1 MDCPDKAK
9 IVTLMTQQQT
19 KNAVIT
25 GYRKL
30 INQRYQYAQLAKEPD
45 LPETFDRDR
54 TALFK
59 EYALTYLYPTVERR
73 KELDDAFLQLDN
85 YVKDPVKLMKMV
97 SMSSRLIFK
106 YGRHLPGMLR
116 AGLKALRSF
125 RKANNFEEQLTREA
139 LRLKLPAPFKITE
152 IKTLISALSLEEMT
166 DFIESTESLFS
177 ILHDRKLVTRII
189 SVIGYLVE
197 QMEQQ
202 PHVFSHTEVEALH
215 LGLELIQKG
224 NDLFDLL
231 TEKEQYQIFTFI
243 TARERRFLESLK
255 NT

>member
-1 MDCPDKAK
+1 
-9 IVTLMTQQQT
+9 MTKQAT

-30 INQRYQYAQLAKEPD
+30 INQRYQYTALKKEPD
-45 LPETFDRDR
+45 LPGTFDEER

-59 EYALTYLYPTVERR
+59 SYALTYLYPTVTRR
-73 KELDDAFLQLDN
+73 KELDDAFLQLDS

-106 YGRHLPGMLR
+106 YGRHLPSMLK

-139 LRLKLPAPFKITE
+139 IRLNLPAPFKIDD
-152 IKTLISALSLEEMT
+152 IKTLISALSFEEMT
-166 DFIESTESLFS
+166 DFMESTESLFS
-177 ILHDRKLVTRII
+177 ILHDRKLVAKII
-189 SVIGYLVE
+189 AVIDYLKE
-197 QMEQQ
+197 QMEKQ
-202 PHVFSHTEVEALH
+202 PETFSNTEVEALT
-215 LGLELIQKG
+215 LGFELIQKG

-231 TEKEQYQIFTFI
+231 NETEQKQIFTFV

-255 NT
+255 ND

>member
-1 MDCPDKAK
+1 
-9 IVTLMTQQQT
+9 MTQLQT

-30 INQRYQYAQLAKEPD
+30 INHRYQYKEMEKEPD

-59 EYALTYLYPTVERR
+59 SYALTYLYPTVTRR
-73 KELDDAFLQLDN
+73 KELDDAFLQLDS
-85 YVKDPVKLMKMV
+85 YIKDPIKLIKMV

-106 YGRHLPGMLR
+106 YGRHLPGMLK

-139 LRLKLPAPFKITE
+139 LRLKLPTPFNFTD

-166 DFIESTESLFS
+166 DFIDSTESLFS
-177 ILHDRKLVTRII
+177 ILHDRKLVSKII
-189 SVIGYLVE
+189 AVIEYLID
-197 QMEQQ
+197 QMEKQ
-202 PHVFSHTEVEALH
+202 PTTFSPTEVEALH

-231 TEKEQYQIFTFI
+231 NEKEQKQIFAFI
-243 TARERRFLESLK
+243 TARERRFLENLK
-255 NT
+255 K

>member
-1 MDCPDKAK
+1 
-9 IVTLMTQQQT
+9 MTEQAT

-30 INQRYQYAQLAKEPD
+30 INQRYQYAVLKKEPD
-45 LPETFDRDR
+45 LPETFDEER

-59 EYALTYLYPTVERR
+59 SYALTYLYPTVTRR
-73 KELDDAFLQLDN
+73 KELDEAFLQLDS

-106 YGRHLPGMLR
+106 YGRHLPGMLK

-139 LRLKLPAPFKITE
+139 IRLNLPAPFKITD

-177 ILHDRKLVTRII
+177 ILHDRKLVARII
-189 SVIGYLVE
+189 TVIGYLKE
-197 QMEQQ
+197 QMEKQ
-202 PHVFSHTEVEALH
+202 PETFSNTEVEALA

-224 NDLFDLL
+224 NNLFDLL
-231 TEKEQYQIFTFI
+231 NEKEQKQIFTFV
-243 TARERRFLESLK
+243 TARERRFLENLK
-255 NT
+255 KE